1 VGAERSLLELPMIL
15 NFYLLLLA
23 IAGGLAIYAGVSKPP
38 VLWVAVLL
46 IVLAL
51 ALQAGAR

>member
-1 VGAERSLLELPMIL
+1 MIL